1 MNDLQ
6 VKVLLV
12 EDDEDDYILVRDLL
26 SQIAPP
32 RYALQWEP
40 SYHAALAAIHNG
52 GYDVCLL
59 DYCLGDRTGLEL
71 MREATEM
78 GCKAPIIFLTRQGDY
93 QVDLEAMR
101 AGAAE
106 YLIKSQINAPLLDRS
121 IRYAIER
128 KRAEEELRESHRR
141 LKALSSQLLSAQ
153 EDERKRIAKELHDG
167 IGQILTAIKFGVEN
181 SLQKAACS
189 GDHPCQQSL
198 TAVISV
204 IQNGIDE
211 IRRISRDLWPAV
223 LNDLGIL
230 AAISWYCREF
240 QNIYSGMQILREIDV
255 SEEEVPEQLKITLY
269 RILQEATN
277 NAAKHSKGD
286 LVSLSLKK
294 IHAQLELTVR
304 DNGQGFDPGDPLARQ
319 KSRRGLGLTSMRE
332 RAELS
337 GGLFSIESVLGKGT
351 VIRASWDTTAASIP
365 ESSAS

>member
-12 EDDEDDYILVRDLL
+12 EDDKDDYILVRDML
-26 SQIAPP
+26 SQIAPS
-32 RYALQWEP
+32 RYALKWEP
-40 SYHAALAAIHNG
+40 SYSTALAAIRNG

-78 GCKAPIIFLTRQGDY
+78 NCRAPVIFLSRQGDY

-101 AGAAE
+101 AGAAD

-121 IRYAIER
+121 IRYAIEHR
-128 KRAEEELRESHRR
+128 RAEEELRESHRR
-141 LKALSSQLLSAQ
+141 LQALSSQLLDAQ
-153 EDERKRIAKELHDG
+153 ENERKRIAKELHDG
-167 IGQILTAIKFGVEN
+167 IGQILTAVKFGVEN
-181 SLQKAACS
+181 SLQQALCS
-189 GDHPCQQSL
+189 ENHPCQRSL

-211 IRRISRDLWPAV
+211 IRRISRDLWPTI
-223 LNDLGIL
+223 LSDLGIL
-230 AAISWYCREF
+230 VAIDWYCREF
-240 QNIYSGMQILREIDV
+240 QNIYSEMQISREIDV

-269 RILQEATN
+269 RVLQEATN

-286 LVSLSLKK
+286 RVSLRLKK
-294 IHAQLELTVR
+294 NHDRLELTVS
-304 DNGQGFDPGDPLARQ
+304 DNGQGFDISNVLAGRQ
-319 KSRRGLGLTSMRE
+319 SRRGLGLTSMKE
-332 RAELS
+332 RTELS
-337 GGLFSIESVLGKGT
+337 GGSFSIQSLLGKGT
-351 VIRASWDTTAASIP
+351 VVRASWSTAAASPP

>member
-26 SQIAPP
+26 SQIAPS
-32 RYALQWEP
+32 RYTLKWEP
-40 SYHAALAAIHNG
+40 SYKTALAAIRNG

-71 MREATEM
+71 MREAAEM
-78 GCKAPIIFLTRQGDY
+78 SCRAPIIFLTRQGDY

-101 AGAAE
+101 AGAAD

-181 SLQKAACS
+181 SLQRAVCS
-189 GDHPCQQSL
+189 DDHPCQQSL

-204 IQNGIDE
+204 IQSGIDE
-211 IRRISRDLWPAV
+211 IRRISRDLWPTI
-223 LNDLGIL
+223 LSDLGIL

-240 QNIYSGMQILREIDV
+240 QNIYSEMRILREIDV
-255 SEEEVPEQLKITLY
+255 LEEEVPEQLKITLY
-269 RILQEATN
+269 RVLQEATN

-294 IHAQLELTVR
+294 NHDRLELTVS
-304 DNGQGFDPGDPLARQ
+304 DNGRGFDLSNTLARQ
-319 KSRRGLGLTSMRE
+319 RSRRGLGLTSMRE
-332 RAELS
+332 RTELS
-337 GGLFSIESVLGKGT
+337 GGSFSIQSVLGKGT
-351 VIRASWDTTAASIP
+351 VVRASWNTAAASLP

>member
-12 EDDEDDYILVRDLL
+12 EDDKDDYVLVRDLL
-26 SQIAPP
+26 SQIAPS
-32 RYALQWEP
+32 RYILKWEP
-40 SYHAALAAIHNG
+40 SYKTALAAIRNG

-59 DYCLGDRTGLEL
+59 DYCLGDHTGLEL
-71 MREATEM
+71 MREAAEM
-78 GCKAPIIFLTRQGDY
+78 GCKAPIILLTRQGDY
-93 QVDLEAMR
+93 QMDLEAMR

-141 LKALSSQLLSAQ
+141 LQALSSQLLSAQ

-181 SLQKAACS
+181 SLQQAVCS
-189 GDHPCQQSL
+189 EDHPCQRSL

-211 IRRISRDLWPAV
+211 IRRISRDLWPTI
-223 LNDLGIL
+223 LTDLGIL
-230 AAISWYCREF
+230 AAIGWYCREF
-240 QNIYSGMQILREIDV
+240 QNIYSEMRILREIDV
-255 SEEEVPEQLKITLY
+255 LEEEVPEQLKITLY
-269 RILQEATN
+269 RVLQEATN

-294 IHAQLELTVR
+294 NDDRLELTVS
-304 DNGQGFDPGDPLARQ
+304 DNGQGFDLSDTLAGQR
-319 KSRRGLGLTSMRE
+319 SRRGLGLTSMRE
-332 RAELS
+332 RTELS
-337 GGLFSIESVLGKGT
+337 GGSFSIQSVLGKGT
-351 VIRASWDTTAASIP
+351 VVRASWNTAAASLP